1 MNTIEFYKNF
11 NMNIELDISGEFI
24 YDGITTLKQ
33 IASIQEDACLF
44 SFFYHVSVGIERL
57 QKIIIVLSEKFDL
70 DKFKQFEDN
79 LRTHAHV
86 NLQNRIK
93 SYQSIGF
100 NDRENDF
107 LQLITQFYNKVRYS
121 RYHMYSDLHE
131 ERKMME
137 KYIKKYIS
145 EDNICYDINNILI
158 LSEYIKEILG
168 RIIGSITKKYYK
180 LIVDESRKN
189 NLYTYEIRYGSKAEK
204 VFLNSYPKNSLFNQK
219 IDEQIV
225 LKEFLIYLINTT
237 DTESILREI
246 KRIKPLEFDSGL
258 INYYIEQISNGVI
271 PQELIDE
278 VEQLYKK
285 DSLYKERKIVNYIG
299 DTNVLFDIIPYNEC
313 LKIINSF
320 LNDKLNINEFILRFD
335 DIVEY
340 FNFTYEDDDK
350 FERLI
355 KKCKKSNELY
365 RNNEIS
371 RKDFFCTLNKLKEIL
386 KKRTSFEC
394 DN

>member
-1 MNTIEFYKNF
+1 
-11 NMNIELDISGEFI
+11 
-24 YDGITTLKQ
+24 
-33 IASIQEDACLF
+33 
-44 SFFYHVSVGIERL
+44 
-57 QKIIIVLSEKFDL
+57 
-70 DKFKQFEDN
+70 
-79 LRTHAHV
+79 
-86 NLQNRIK
+86 
-93 SYQSIGF
+93 
-100 NDRENDF
+100 
-107 LQLITQFYNKVRYS
+107 
-121 RYHMYSDLHE
+121 
-131 ERKMME
+131 
-137 KYIKKYIS
+137 
-145 EDNICYDINNILI
+145 
-158 LSEYIKEILG
+158 
-168 RIIGSITKKYYK
+168 
-180 LIVDESRKN
+180 
-189 NLYTYEIRYGSKAEK
+189 
-204 VFLNSYPKNSLFNQK
+204 
-219 IDEQIV
+219 
-225 LKEFLIYLINTT
+225 LINTT